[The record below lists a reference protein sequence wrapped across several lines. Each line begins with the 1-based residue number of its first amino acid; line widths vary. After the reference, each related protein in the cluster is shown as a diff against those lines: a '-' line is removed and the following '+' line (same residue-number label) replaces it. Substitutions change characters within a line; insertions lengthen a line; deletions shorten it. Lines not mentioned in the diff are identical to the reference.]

1 MKELLVTLWINS
13 FWMWNL

>member
-13 FWMWNL
+13 FWMWNI